1 LSITGTLPAVLLV
14 KNVQAEPGGQVWL
27 EFVAGGYRVTHIRT
41 VVSTRLGEVGWVA
54 PRGFVA
60 SLVLAPFL
68 GVSGWL
74 AALAGW
80 DAVKVVVR
88 LTRKRGSLT
97 MKGWRLRCSS
107 CKGVINATAARRM
120 A

>member
-1 LSITGTLPAVLLV
+1 LSIPGTLPAVLLV

-54 PRGFVA
+54 PRGFVT

-68 GVSGWL
+68 GVAGWL
-74 AALAGW
+74 ATLAGW
-80 DAVKVVVR
+80 DAVKVVCLLLGAWALVVGLSVWLREGFSGLLGGR
-88 LTRKRGSLT
+88 L
-97 MKGWRLRCSS
+97 
-107 CKGVINATAARRM
+107 IPYAIA
-120 A
+120 